1 MNIVRKY
8 KISKI
13 IEILYNDNEQS
24 IIDYIDDILDNC
36 KFYTNNIYP
45 KEIFIFKNDKEILV
59 VKDNI
64 LWVNKTYVDD
74 LDILLFSDETKKFL
88 IYRIAELFNR
98 KIDEID
104 YSEFRVIKQV
114 FDNLKEYV
122 YEI

>member
-45 KEIFIFKNDKEILV
+45 KEIFIFKNDK
-59 VKDNI
+59 
-64 LWVNKTYVDD
+64 
-74 LDILLFSDETKKFL
+74 
-88 IYRIAELFNR
+88 
-98 KIDEID
+98 
-104 YSEFRVIKQV
+104 
-114 FDNLKEYV
+114 
-122 YEI
+122 